1 MNAKRKERR
10 AKKEKRTAEVVQ
22 LPPPAQRPMK
32 IAYEAIGA
40 VRARRAPEPLYTTST
55 QFDPDVFRPAKPPP
69 GVVPTNVKPMAM
81 DEDFG
86 AAWGG
91 YGARSENLNWLGYP
105 FLAELSQRAEYRQ
118 ITETLAKEA
127 TRKWIRVIAT
137 GDGDKSE
144 KVARIEKVLK
154 RHRVREKFRRLAELD
169 GFYGRGHL
177 FVDTGD
183 TSDREILKTAL
194 VLDERLNGP
203 GFLRGF
209 RVVEPTWS
217 YPGVYNSADPLAEDF
232 YRPHTWYVFGK
243 EVHRTRFLTLISREV
258 PDILK
263 PAYSFGGISMSQLA
277 RPYIDNWLRTRQS
290 VSDLVHSFSVSG
302 IKTDMSSVLIGGGS
316 EQLMSRA
323 DLFSEMRDNLGT
335 MLLDKDREEFF
346 NVSTPLGTLD
356 HLQAQAQEQMAAVS
370 HTPLIV
376 LLGIT
381 PSGLNASSDGEL
393 QVWAS
398 WVRSY
403 QEHLFDEPL
412 QFVIRAIQMDEW
424 GEIDRDIDFEY
435 EPLREMSEEEA
446 AAARKTDADVD
457 VAYVNGGI
465 LSPDEIRQKLA
476 ADPETPYAGIDL
488 SAPAPEPPPDA
499 DPLAGAPDGMAGGPE
514 EPTDALGRLAAAVSA
529 RRRRRSEARDDGAY
543 EHWWE
548 ATSPSPLDRLA
559 TAIADLHDPPPP
571 VAGGGQY
578 VAPLAEAPAEE
589 E

>member
-1 MNAKRKERR
+1 MS
-10 AKKEKRTAEVVQ
+10 TA
-22 LPPPAQRPMK
+22 
-32 IAYEAIGA
+32 
-40 VRARRAPEPLYTTST
+40 
-55 QFDPDVFRPAKPPP
+55 
-69 GVVPTNVKPMAM
+69 
-81 DEDFG
+81 
-86 AAWGG
+86 
-91 YGARSENLNWLGYP
+91 
-105 FLAELSQRAEYRQ
+105 
-118 ITETLAKEA
+118 
-127 TRKWIRVIAT
+127 
-137 GDGDKSE
+137 
-144 KVARIEKVLK
+144 LK
-154 RHRVREKFRRLAELD
+154 RHKIREKFRRLAELD

-183 TSDREILKTAL
+183 TSDRDILKTAL
-194 VLDERLNGP
+194 ILDKRLNKS

-243 EVHRTRFLTLISREV
+243 EVHRTRFLTLVSREV

-302 IKTDMSSVLIGGGS
+302 IKTDMSAVLTGGGS

-323 DLFSEMRDNLGT
+323 DLFSETRDNLGT

-356 HLQAQAQEQMAAVS
+356 HLQSQAQEQMASVS

-403 QEHLFDEPL
+403 QEHLFGNALDREGPAFWCGEFPRTIPL
-412 QFVIRAIQMDEW
+412 ATWSRTVRRISPKRSEGGGGLPRVLSVGRA
-424 GEIDRDIDFEY
+424 
-435 EPLREMSEEEA
+435 LA
-446 AAARKTDADVD
+446 
-457 VAYVNGGI
+457 VA
-465 LSPDEIRQKLA
+465 SHR
-476 ADPETPYAGIDL
+476 T
-488 SAPAPEPPPDA
+488 PAPSKI
-499 DPLAGAPDGMAGGPE
+499 GGTPC
-514 EPTDALGRLAAAVSA
+514 PTA
-529 RRRRRSEARDDGAY
+529 
-543 EHWWE
+543 
-548 ATSPSPLDRLA
+548 
-559 TAIADLHDPPPP
+559 
-571 VAGGGQY
+571 
-578 VAPLAEAPAEE
+578 
-589 E
+589 